1 MGFAEFWQRQRQIES
16 GRLRPRTLRPKKYKK
31 GKYEIDTQEIDK
43 LSPDV
48 QKKILDVME
57 IQSILFHT
65 HSELR
70 NYISSLESENRLKS
84 LDNSDLHYFVDIF
97 NDLILKKCKLLDKM
111 AKKIFDEAIKKEKL
125 SIQTAE
131 VNHD

>member
-1 MGFAEFWQRQRQIES
+1 MGFAEFWQRQRRIES

-84 LDNSDLHYFVDIF
+84 LDNSDLHYFVDNF

>member
-31 GKYEIDTQEIDK
+31 GKYEIDTQGIDK

-70 NYISSLESENRLKS
+70 NYISSLESEKRLKS